1 MFELLNERCDT
12 WDVSDPAQEPTDS
25 PAEVP
30 WYHWIWVVPAAMA
43 LRLWLATL
51 RVHSNVRHIDDTA
64 GPVVILLWHDKLFTS
79 SLIAN
84 RHFSRRI
91 TALISTS
98 KDGAWLVAFFRVMGL
113 TAVRGSSNKRGAAA
127 LIALT
132 RSMRKGNNAGIT
144 PDGPKGPV
152 YKFKTGAIA
161 LARLTRSPFVVM
173 GIHYQRCW
181 RLRSWDNFAL
191 PVPFSRVDVEFVQE
205 PAPHQDEAD
214 EAIAQRLENSLN
226 RTSGVAAS

>member
-1 MFELLNERCDT
+1 VTVPDRPKDL
-12 WDVSDPAQEPTDS
+12 PDS
-25 PAEVP
+25 PAVVP
-30 WYHWIWVVPAAMA
+30 WYHWVWVIPAAMI

-51 RVHSNVRHIDDTA
+51 RVHSNVKSIDDRA

-84 RHFSRRI
+84 HHFSRPI

-132 RSMRKGNNAGIT
+132 RTMRRGNHTGIT
-144 PDGPKGPV
+144 PDGPKGPA

-161 LARLTRSPFVVM
+161 LARLTHSPFVIL
-173 GIHYQRCW
+173 GIQYRHCW
-181 RLRSWDNFAL
+181 RLRSWDRFAL
-191 PVPFSRVDVEFVQE
+191 PMPFSRVDVQLIQE
-205 PAPHQDEAD
+205 PTPSPDEAD
-214 EAIAQRLENSLN
+214 ETIAQRLERSLN
-226 RTSGVAAS
+226 ETSGVGPN

>member
-1 MFELLNERCDT
+1 MG
-12 WDVSDPAQEPTDS
+12 
-25 PAEVP
+25 
-30 WYHWIWVVPAAMA
+30 

-51 RVHSNVRHIDDTA
+51 RVHSNVRRIDDTA

-191 PVPFSRVDVEFVQE
+191 PVPFSRVDGTGRAKLSQLCPTSAILPGGCGIRPRAC
-205 PAPHQDEAD
+205 PASRRSRRGYRPATREQSESDLRRRSILKGLLPEKLLR
-214 EAIAQRLENSLN
+214 ILGKQI
-226 RTSGVAAS
+226 GF